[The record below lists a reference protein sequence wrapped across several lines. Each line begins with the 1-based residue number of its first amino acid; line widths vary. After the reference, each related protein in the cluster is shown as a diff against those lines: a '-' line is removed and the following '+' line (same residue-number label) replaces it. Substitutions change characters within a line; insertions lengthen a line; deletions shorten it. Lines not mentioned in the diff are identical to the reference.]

1 VLQPIIMRLWVKG
14 ASQVVRVVA
23 NGEPFLAGTAQ
34 KDCHLA
40 IIEQQDGI
48 GVSIVV
54 DEYA

>member
-1 VLQPIIMRLWVKG
+1 MRLWVKG